1 MEQQQQQI
9 KLKKERKKAN
19 KTKLW
24 TRAMTKIKLTLK
36 KFIIKKKL
44 KETSHLICANKYEKK
59 TYN

>member
-1 MEQQQQQI
+1 
-9 KLKKERKKAN
+9 
-19 KTKLW
+19 
-24 TRAMTKIKLTLK
+24 MTKIKLTLK